1 MSKPSIRSILAQTL
15 KQIEAEHGIEIKSMK
30 VFTRTTYP
38 DHPMSHTLGGLGPR
52 TEIKEL
58 VYEINA
64 EVR

>member
-1 MSKPSIRSILAQTL
+1 MSNPSIRAILADAL
-15 KQIEAEHGIEIKSMK
+15 RQIEAEHGIQIKNLK

-38 DHPMSHTLGGLGPR
+38 DHPLSHTLGGLGPR
-52 TEIKEL
+52 SEIKEL